1 MLVYQRVY
9 RIGSTCFFTK
19 IGKTRKHL
27 AMLTVWAVLLEPAS
41 KVSSFRWSLTWKTH
55 HVTVFLSKNRLAL
68 FFKYPKTHL
77 NTYYWI
83 IMFCF
88 WNSRTMPNWMLPF
101 PFRLSTRSLR
111 VFYKALA
118 GDGSK
123 WLAQQNGASLVY
135 TKQQRFLGLLHV
147 AWCWFLCFQVWAIP
161 DPSSGFSQSH

>member
-1 MLVYQRVY
+1 ML
-9 RIGSTCFFTK
+9 FHED
-19 IGKTRKHL
+19 RKDKETPCYANCVGRL
-27 AMLTVWAVLLEPAS
+27 VGAGFQ
-41 KVSSFRWSLTWKTH
+41 SFQFPVKLNMKNTPCNC
-55 HVTVFLSKNRLAL
+55 VLSKNRLAL

-101 PFRLSTRSLR
+101 PFRLSIRSLR

-135 TKQQRFLGLLHV
+135 TKQQRFSWV
-147 AWCWFLCFQVWAIP
+147 ASCCLMLILVLPSLSHTRPIFWFFPKSLAKA
-161 DPSSGFSQSH
+161 